1 MWIFLIVLLYSAVIG
16 GKIILLLCS
25 HGRVLVLSGQYSS
38 NNFLSYKS
46 ANGIVSTTLYPEV
59 IKIFFCPKSELG
71 EERRRSGVS
80 VVSGPTSNIDTAQTR
95 VCRAPVTIQYCH
107 IESSG
112 RVVTIII
119 HYKP

>member
-25 HGRVLVLSGQYSS
+25 HGRVLVLSGQYLS
-38 NNFLSYKS
+38 NNFLAYKT
-46 ANGIVSTTLYPEV
+46 NGIVSTTLYPKV